1 MALSVSVMS
10 WTAPSVERAFTPDEG
25 DEATLLNAFLEFHR
39 ETLLWKCSGLAGEQL
54 AQRPISTT
62 VMSLLGL
69 LRHLTDVERQ
79 WLRIVGDGEE
89 VDSLYWG
96 KPGRDS
102 DFDDVTAANA
112 ERDYQAYVTEIDR
125 CRALQDKDLDA
136 IIVNPQDGGRF
147 TFRWIL
153 IHLIEEYARHNGHAD
168 LIREA
173 IDGATGE

>member
-1 MALSVSVMS
+1 MAPSVSVMP
-10 WTAPSVERAFTPDEG
+10 WTAPTIDRAFAPDEG

-39 ETLLWKCSGLAGEQL
+39 ETLLWKCSGLTGDQL
-54 AQRPISTT
+54 AQRPVSTT

-79 WLRIVGDGEE
+79 WLRIVGDGEDIE
-89 VDSLYWG
+89 SLYWG

-102 DFDDVTAANA
+102 DFDAAAAADA
-112 ERDYQAYVTEIDR
+112 EHDYEVYLAEIDR
-125 CRALQDKDLDA
+125 CRELQNKELDA

>member
-1 MALSVSVMS
+1 MS
-10 WTAPSVERAFTPDEG
+10 WTAPDVERAFTPDEG

-39 ETLLWKCSGLAGEQL
+39 ETLLWKCSGLTGTQL
-54 AQRPISTT
+54 AERPIPTT
-62 VMSLLGL
+62 GMSLLGL

-79 WLRIVGDGEE
+79 WLRIVGNGERVE
-89 VDSLYWG
+89 SLYWG
-96 KPGRDS
+96 KPDRDS
-102 DFDDVTAANA
+102 DFDDLTADGA
-112 ERDYQAYVTEIDR
+112 ERDYTAYVAEIEV
-125 CRALQDKDLDA
+125 CRTLQAKGLDST
-136 IIVNPQDGGRF
+136 VVDPDGGGRF

>member
-1 MALSVSVMS
+1 MS
-10 WTAPSVERAFTPDEG
+10 WTAPAVERAFTPDEG
-25 DEATLLNAFLEFHR
+25 DEATLLSAFLEFHR
-39 ETLLWKCSGLAGEQL
+39 ETLLWKCSGLTGDQL
-54 AQRPISTT
+54 AQRSITT
-62 VMSLLGL
+62 TGMSLLGL

-79 WLRIVGDGEE
+79 WLRIVGDGENVE
-89 VDSLYWG
+89 SLYWG

-102 DFDDVTAANA
+102 DFDDVTAADA
-112 ERDYQAYVTEIDR
+112 ERDYGAYIAEIDV
-125 CRALQDKDLDA
+125 CRSLQTKDLNA
-136 IIVNPQDGGRF
+136 TIVNAEDGGRF